1 MWVRIAARFPVWYEP
16 RPLALYRMRPGSLI
30 ASSMR
35 SARNVRDARRNIE
48 LMRRHVPS
56 GSERAAVRRARRRCA
71 DWGLKNAAS
80 LVGEGDLRG
89 AAAQVREALLAS
101 PAGAATSLALTA
113 VRLSSDGSM
122 DTLELGPGGR
132 SAPAPSEYRRRIPAR
147 PEGELRPRWS
157 VMIPAYECAGY
168 LRETLAS
175 VLAQDPGPDRMQIE
189 VVDDASSD
197 DPEAVVEEL
206 GRGRVGFFRQPVN
219 VGHTANFNT
228 CLERARGE
236 LVHLLHGDDCVREG
250 FYEAMERPFL
260 EHPDLG
266 AAFCRYIAMDAQGHW
281 QNIALLEQPTA
292 GVIPD
297 WLGRIALGQRLQF
310 PSMVVA
316 RATYERLGGFDSRP
330 SGLGED
336 WEMWVR
342 VAAHYPVAYEPRPL
356 ALYRVHPLSQ
366 SGGLLRSGEN
376 ARDLRRVITINGEHF
391 DEAIAEEIARK
402 ALRATALGCVRR
414 SRRLLAAG
422 DVTATWAQLR
432 EALRSDR
439 SPQVV
444 AGAALVAA
452 GRVAAAVGLIGTEER
467 LGR

>member
-1 MWVRIAARFPVWYEP
+1 
-16 RPLALYRMRPGSLI
+16 
-30 ASSMR
+30 
-35 SARNVRDARRNIE
+35 
-48 LMRRHVPS
+48 
-56 GSERAAVRRARRRCA
+56 
-71 DWGLKNAAS
+71 
-80 LVGEGDLRG
+80 
-89 AAAQVREALLAS
+89 
-101 PAGAATSLALTA
+101 
-113 VRLSSDGSM
+113 
-122 DTLELGPGGR
+122 
-132 SAPAPSEYRRRIPAR
+132 
-147 PEGELRPRWS
+147 
-157 VMIPAYECAGY
+157 
-168 LRETLAS
+168 
-175 VLAQDPGPDRMQIE
+175 
-189 VVDDASSD
+189 
-197 DPEAVVEEL
+197 
-206 GRGRVGFFRQPVN
+206 
-219 VGHTANFNT
+219 
-228 CLERARGE
+228 
-236 LVHLLHGDDCVREG
+236 
-250 FYEAMERPFL
+250 
-260 EHPDLG
+260 
-266 AAFCRYIAMDAQGHW
+266 MDAQGHW

-342 VAAHYPVAYEPRPL
+342 IAAHYPVAYEPSPL

-376 ARDLRRVITINGEHF
+376 ARDLRRVIAINGEHF
-391 DEAIAEEIARK
+391 DPATAEEVARK

-422 DVTATWAQLR
+422 DVDATWAQLR

-452 GRVAAAVGLIGTEER
+452 GRVAAAVGLIGTHER